1 MTWYNVCPGDGS
13 LTITNAQEQDVGKY
27 ECVAENEVGVA
38 YSSAAMVY
46 VKGTNPDISLK
57 PGRQGISTL
66 TVTKHTKHMN
76 ITAGCFPCSSLQF
89 RKRSL
94 VLSYFLPP
102 PLLSFFCK
110 LQNPRINAAIV
121 NTFCYIS
128 HCKTIGLCI
137 KI

>member
-94 VLSYFLPP
+94 VLSYFFTPP
-102 PLLSFFCK
+102 PSFFLLYITKSKDLC
-110 LQNPRINAAIV
+110 
-121 NTFCYIS
+121 CYCGHMLLYKS
-128 HCKTIGLCI
+128 L
-137 KI
+137 